1 MEECTVVEHLMEQCT
16 VVEDLM
22 ELRVYCN
29 VESDG
34 ALSVL

>member
-1 MEECTVVEHLMEQCT
+1 MIEDLMEQCT

-22 ELRVYCN
+22 EHRVYCN

-34 ALSVL
+34 ALNVL